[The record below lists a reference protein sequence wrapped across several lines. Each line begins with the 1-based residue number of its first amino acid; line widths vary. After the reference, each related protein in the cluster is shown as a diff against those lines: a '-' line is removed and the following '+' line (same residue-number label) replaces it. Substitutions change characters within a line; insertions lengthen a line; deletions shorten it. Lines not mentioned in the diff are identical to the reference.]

1 MAPSLIPLQD
11 GWFHEMSSQWPGQ
24 AMSLKVNRILHVEKS
39 LYQDILVFELETFGN
54 VLVLDGV
61 VECTECD
68 EFSYQEMIAHIALN
82 SHPNPEKVLV
92 IGGDD
97 GGVREVLKHDSVT
110 EVVLCD
116 IDEAVIRVSKQYLP
130 HMSSLLSSAKVTVF
144 IGDGFKFLAEHD
156 GRCDVI
162 ITDSSDPPLHDALAP
177 GGNISTQGECLWLH
191 LPLISQLRSM
201 TLEIFPVSEY
211 AYTTIPTYPSGQRGF
226 IVCFQPLRKLSDTR
240 YYYNAIHMSALIL
253 PEFVGVLLSE
263 GKNIQPKFG
272 REALAVANVNKQ
284 SCGLDLE

>member
-1 MAPSLIPLQD
+1 MQD

-24 AMSLKVNRILHVEKS
+24 TMTLKVNRILHVEKS

-68 EFSYQEMIAHIALN
+68 EFS
-82 SHPNPEKVLV
+82 HPNPEKVLV
-92 IGGDD
+92 IGGGD
-97 GGVREVLKHDSVT
+97 GGVQEVLKHNSVT

-116 IDEAVIRVSKQYLP
+116 INEVVIRVSKQYLP

-162 ITDSSDPPLHDALAP
+162 ITDSSDPLLHDALAP

-240 YYYNAIHMSALIL
+240 YYYNAIHTSAFIL
-253 PEFVGVLLSE
+253 PEF
-263 GKNIQPKFG
+263 
-272 REALAVANVNKQ
+272 
-284 SCGLDLE
+284 